1 MYRAIFVDFGNTLVG
16 FKPAFYEKLQTIL
29 REHGYDVDIRRVFRA
44 YVKAMA
50 VNNYSQPTDIKEF
63 LYNLNIPPSDRL
75 ISHIRGS
82 DIRDGEAFIYDDVME
97 FLETIRS
104 TNTKLILLSNS
115 SPRTKKLLEELGLV
129 KYFDGLV
136 LSHEIGIVKPNPKIF
151 AIAIS
156 KGGYPALHIGDI
168 YEIDYVGARRSYVD
182 AILLDRYDFYPE
194 IKEKV
199 RNLREIIPMVT
210 KNL

>member
-1 MYRAIFVDFGNTLVG
+1 
-16 FKPAFYEKLQTIL
+16 
-29 REHGYDVDIRRVFRA
+29 
-44 YVKAMA
+44 
-50 VNNYSQPTDIKEF
+50 
-63 LYNLNIPPSDRL
+63 
-75 ISHIRGS
+75 
-82 DIRDGEAFIYDDVME
+82 
-97 FLETIRS
+97 
-104 TNTKLILLSNS
+104 
-115 SPRTKKLLEELGLV
+115 LEELGLV
-129 KYFDGLV
+129 KYFDDLV

-151 AIAIS
+151 AIAIL

-168 YEIDYVGARRSYVD
+168 YEIDYVGAGRSYVD